1 MTAPQPQDQ
10 PEPDRTSRGPDP
22 VPGAVPGEPVRP
34 DSGDGTGAAGTEADT
49 GRDAPAGAPVQ
60 EARSAPGGG
69 RAADDGAEPG
79 ERNTATGPDGRDGTA
94 PGAGVP
100 GGTAPGTGSPDG
112 GPPAEDVP
120 AEAAPAGAPGS
131 RTGSGSGAPRGG
143 EPLDAATRATRS
155 LQGLSTELTARVP
168 QLLEAM
174 RSIGTGLELHTTLD
188 RICETAA
195 ELAQARYA
203 AIGVVD
209 EEGRGLSDFVT
220 HGVSDETARLIGH
233 RPDGHRGLLGA
244 LIHDPA
250 PVVLADLTTDPR
262 SAGFPPNHPPM
273 RTFLGVPIRVQ
284 GQIFGNLYLA
294 EKAGGAAFN
303 DYDLH
308 MVRVLA
314 TEAGIAIGNARLYDA
329 ARQRERW
336 IDGSVAVTTALLSGG
351 DAEDALAVV
360 AEQARRLADAAAGVV
375 LLPAE
380 EGGLE
385 IVAVA
390 SDEPTTTLGRVIPAD
405 SPLTDGLMAGEPVFV
420 TDPATDPR
428 VRDGAMARYGPSMVL
443 PLQSGGRVLGALAT
457 PRARGARQFTETE
470 RTLATQ
476 FASQAALALIM
487 AEAQRDRERLAV
499 FEDRDRIA
507 RDLHDLVIQRLFAT
521 GMMLESAQRRSR
533 VPAVQEGVGK
543 AVDELDVTIQEIRT
557 AIFALQQ
564 GPAEAPSGLRTRVL
578 REINMAA
585 VPLGFKPGHRFLGP
599 VDSLVGELTGKNLI
613 AALREALSNAFRHA
627 DASRIEVVVD
637 ATVKLPDGA
646 DGVRL
651 TVADDG
657 VGIPEGGR
665 RSGLR
670 NLARRAESLG
680 GSSTCGPGLGENGR
694 GTTVR
699 WEAPL

>member
-1 MTAPQPQDQ
+1 MTAAAT
-10 PEPDRTSRGPDP
+10 PDSPDP
-22 VPGAVPGEPVRP
+22 LV
-34 DSGDGTGAAGTEADT
+34 
-49 GRDAPAGAPVQ
+49 
-60 EARSAPGGG
+60 
-69 RAADDGAEPG
+69 
-79 ERNTATGPDGRDGTA
+79 
-94 PGAGVP
+94 
-100 GGTAPGTGSPDG
+100 
-112 GPPAEDVP
+112 
-120 AEAAPAGAPGS
+120 
-131 RTGSGSGAPRGG
+131 
-143 EPLDAATRATRS
+143 AATEATRS

-174 RSIGTGLELHTTLD
+174 RSVGTGLELHTTLD

-195 ELAQARYA
+195 ELAAARYA

-209 EEGRGLSDFVT
+209 EEGKGLSDFVT
-220 HGVSDETARLIGH
+220 YGVGEDVARRIGH
-233 RPDGHRGLLGA
+233 RPDGHAGLLGA
-244 LIHDPA
+244 LIREPRTIR
-250 PVVLADLTTDPR
+250 LADLSTDPR
-262 SAGFPPNHPPM
+262 SAGFPPGHPVM
-273 RTFLGVPIRVQ
+273 RSFLGVPIRVQ
-284 GQIFGNLYLA
+284 GEIFGNLYLA
-294 EKAGGAAFN
+294 EKRSGEEFN
-303 DYDLH
+303 DYDEH

-314 TEAGIAIGNARLYDA
+314 TEAGIAIGNARLYEA

-351 DAEDALAVV
+351 DADDALAVV
-360 AEQARRLADAAAGVV
+360 AEQARRLADADAGIV

-380 EGGLE
+380 DGGLE
-385 IVAVA
+385 IVAVSSA
-390 SDEPTTTLGRVIPAD
+390 RPTKSLGMVIPPE
-405 SPLTDGLMAGEPVFV
+405 SRVVELLLEGEAVFV
-420 TDPATDPR
+420 QDASSDPR
-428 VRDGAMARYGPSMVL
+428 MISRLTSAYGPSMLL
-443 PLQSGGRVLGALAT
+443 PLHSGGRVLGALAM
-457 PRARGARQFTETE
+457 PRARGARPFSEAE

-476 FASQAALALIM
+476 FASQAALALMM

-521 GMMLESAQRRSR
+521 GMMLESAQRKAI

-585 VPLGFKPGHRFLGP
+585 VPLGFKPAHRFLGAI
-599 VDSLVGELTGKNLI
+599 DATVGELTGKNLI
-613 AALREALSNAFRHA
+613 AALREALSNAFRHSS
-627 DASRIEVVVD
+627 ASRIEVVVD
-637 ATVKLPDGA
+637 ATVTLPDGSP
-646 DGVRL
+646 GVRL

-657 VGIPEGGR
+657 VGMPEGGR

-680 GSSTCGPGLGENGR
+680 GASWCGPGLAEDGG
-694 GTTVR
+694 GTSVV

>member
-1 MTAPQPQDQ
+1 MTAAV
-10 PEPDRTSRGPDP
+10 PDAPDP
-22 VPGAVPGEPVRP
+22 LE
-34 DSGDGTGAAGTEADT
+34 AATQA
-49 GRDAPAGAPVQ
+49 
-60 EARSAPGGG
+60 ARS
-69 RAADDGAEPG
+69 
-79 ERNTATGPDGRDGTA
+79 
-94 PGAGVP
+94 
-100 GGTAPGTGSPDG
+100 
-112 GPPAEDVP
+112 
-120 AEAAPAGAPGS
+120 
-131 RTGSGSGAPRGG
+131 
-143 EPLDAATRATRS
+143 LH
-155 LQGLSTELTARVP
+155 GLSTELTARVP

-174 RSIGTGLELHTTLD
+174 RSVGTGLELHSTLD

-195 ELAQARYA
+195 ELADARYA

-209 EEGRGLSDFVT
+209 DEGDGLSDFVT
-220 HGVSDETARLIGH
+220 YGVGEEVARRIGR
-233 RPDGHRGLLGA
+233 RPDGHAGLLGA
-244 LIHDPA
+244 LIREPGTIR
-250 PVVLADLTTDPR
+250 LADLSADPR
-262 SAGFPPNHPPM
+262 AAGFPPGHPPM

-284 GQIFGNLYLA
+284 GEIFGNLYLA
-294 EKAGGAAFN
+294 EKNGGGDFS
-303 DYDLH
+303 DDDVH

-314 TEAGIAIGNARLYDA
+314 TEAGIAIGNARLYEA

-351 DAEDALAVV
+351 DADDALTVV
-360 AEQARRLADAAAGVV
+360 AEQARRLADAAAGIV

-380 EGGLE
+380 DGGLE
-385 IVAVA
+385 IVAV
-390 SDEPTTTLGRVIPAD
+390 SSPRPTKALGVVIAPESAVVERLMEGEAVFLAD
-405 SPLTDGLMAGEPVFV
+405 VSS
-420 TDPATDPR
+420 DPR
-428 VRDGAMARYGPSMVL
+428 MVHRLSAAYGPAMLL

-457 PRARGARQFTETE
+457 PRSRGARQFTEAE

-476 FASQAALALIM
+476 FASQAALALMM

-499 FEDRDRIA
+499 YEDRDRIA

-521 GMMLESAQRRSR
+521 GMMLESAQRKSV

-585 VPLGFKPGHRFLGP
+585 VPLGFTPTHRF
-599 VDSLVGELTGKNLI
+599 VGVIDAAVGDLTGKNLI

-627 DASRIEVVVD
+627 AATRIEVVVD
-637 ATVKLPDGA
+637 ATVTLPDGSQ
-646 DGVRL
+646 GVRL
-651 TVADDG
+651 SVADDG
-657 VGIPEGGR
+657 IGLPEGGR

-680 GSSTCGPGLGENGR
+680 GASWCGPGIGEAGG
-694 GTTVR
+694 GTTVI

>member
-1 MTAPQPQDQ
+1 MAEQD
-10 PEPDRTSRGPDP
+10 PK
-22 VPGAVPGEPVRP
+22 
-34 DSGDGTGAAGTEADT
+34 DSL
-49 GRDAPAGAPVQ
+49 
-60 EARSAPGGG
+60 
-69 RAADDGAEPG
+69 
-79 ERNTATGPDGRDGTA
+79 
-94 PGAGVP
+94 
-100 GGTAPGTGSPDG
+100 
-112 GPPAEDVP
+112 
-120 AEAAPAGAPGS
+120 EAA
-131 RTGSGSGAPRGG
+131 TQ
-143 EPLDAATRATRS
+143 ATRG
-155 LQGLSTELTARVP
+155 LQGLSAELTARVP

-174 RSIGTGLELHTTLD
+174 RSVGTGLELHSTLD

-195 ELAQARYA
+195 ELAHAAYA
-203 AIGVVD
+203 AIGVAD
-209 EEGRGLSDFVT
+209 EGGKGLSDFLT
-220 HGVSDETARLIGH
+220 HGVSTEVEAAIGH

-244 LIHDPA
+244 LLHDPA
-250 PVVLADLTTDPR
+250 PVKLADLTADPR
-262 SAGFPPNHPPM
+262 FAGFPPGHPPM

-284 GQIFGNLYLA
+284 GEIFGNLYLA
-294 EKAGGAAFN
+294 EKDGGGEFT

-314 TEAGIAIGNARLYDA
+314 TEAGIAIGNARLYEA

-351 DAEDALAVV
+351 DADDALAVV
-360 AEQARRLADAAAGVV
+360 AEQARHLAASAAGIV

-380 EGGLE
+380 GGGLE
-385 IVAVA
+385 VVAVSA
-390 SDEPTTTLGRVIPAD
+390 DEPSAPLGVIIGPE
-405 SPLTDGLMAGEPVFV
+405 SPVVAKLLAGEAVF
-420 TDPATDPR
+420 TDDAATDFR
-428 VRDGAMARYGPSMVL
+428 MITRLAHRFGPSMLL
-443 PLQSGGRVLGALAT
+443 PLHSGGRVLGALAT
-457 PRARGARQFTETE
+457 PRARGDRPFTETE

-476 FASQAALALIM
+476 FAAQAALALMM

-499 FEDRDRIA
+499 YEDRDRIA

-521 GMMLESAQRRSR
+521 GMMLESAQRRSA
-533 VPAVQEGVGK
+533 VPEVQTGVGR

-564 GPAEAPSGLRTRVL
+564 EPAEAPAGLRTRVL

-585 VPLGFKPGHRFLGP
+585 VPLGFKPAHRFLGP

-627 DASRIEVVVD
+627 GASRIDVVVD
-637 ATVKLPDGA
+637 ATATLSDGR

-651 TVADDG
+651 SVADDG

-680 GSSTCGPGLGENGR
+680 GASWFGPGIADGGG
-694 GTTVR
+694 GTTVV